1 LAVLSVIVGARPD
14 DAQTAAVG
22 WAARRRTG
30 VLFLIEINVS
40 RAGLPYGQAIVREE
54 IAMQARDVMV
64 SPVITTK
71 PTASVKEVAQTLLA
85 HRISAVP
92 VIDDTGRVVG
102 IVSEGDLMRRA
113 DLGTEKHRA
122 WWLAALFAEEEEL
135 AAEYVKQHSRK
146 VADVM
151 TKRLVVASPDTP
163 LGEIAGLLERHSI
176 KRVPIVENGALV
188 GIVSR
193 ANLIQALAGDR
204 KAQDARI
211 PDAQLREKLLAH
223 LKTQPWAHTSLLN
236 VTVNDGVV
244 DIWGITRSDA
254 EKQALRVAAETTP
267 GVRAVHDN
275 IVMQTWQGAY

>member
-1 LAVLSVIVGARPD
+1 
-14 DAQTAAVG
+14 
-22 WAARRRTG
+22 
-30 VLFLIEINVS
+30 
-40 RAGLPYGQAIVREE
+40 
-54 IAMQARDVMV
+54 MKARDVMV

-71 PTASVKEVAQTLLA
+71 PSASVKEVARILLNN
-85 HRISAVP
+85 HISAVP
-92 VIDDTGRVVG
+92 VIDDAGRIVG

-113 DLGTEKHRA
+113 DLGTERHRS

-151 TKRLVVASPDTP
+151 TKRLVTTSPDAT

-193 ANLIQALAGDR
+193 ANLIQALAGDP
-204 KAQDARI
+204 KGPEVAV
-211 PDAQLREKLLAH
+211 PDAALRDKLMAH
-223 LKTQPWAHTSLLN
+223 LKAQPWAHTSLLN

-244 DIWGITRSDA
+244 DIWGITHSEA

-267 GVRAVHDN
+267 GVRAVNDN
-275 IVMQTWQGAY
+275 VIMQTWQGAY